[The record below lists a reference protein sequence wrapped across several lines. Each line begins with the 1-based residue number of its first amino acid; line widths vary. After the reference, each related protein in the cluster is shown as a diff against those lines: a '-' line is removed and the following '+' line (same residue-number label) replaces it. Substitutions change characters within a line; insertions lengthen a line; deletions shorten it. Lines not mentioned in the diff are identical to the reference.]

1 MHNYMYE
8 LRNILMRK
16 KKHTKCTY
24 KIHVNVI
31 LFTVK

>member
-1 MHNYMYE
+1 MHNYMDE

-16 KKHTKCTY
+16 KKHTKRTY